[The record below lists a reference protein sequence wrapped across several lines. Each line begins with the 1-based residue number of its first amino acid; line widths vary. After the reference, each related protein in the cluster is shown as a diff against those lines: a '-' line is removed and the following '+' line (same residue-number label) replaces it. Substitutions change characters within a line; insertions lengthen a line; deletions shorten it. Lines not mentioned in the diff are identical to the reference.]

1 MSKVKRDFSTKVR
14 EPFQDV
20 VATILHAID
29 YHNNYPSDREFHN
42 RQATILKH
50 YLIDLK
56 GWIVAKELEEKTE
69 SEKLQE
75 ELAPIIHPTQH
86 DESEDLELIKKYEN

>member
-1 MSKVKRDFSTKVR
+1 M
-14 EPFQDV
+14 
-20 VATILHAID
+20 ATILHAID

-56 GWIVAKELEEKTE
+56 GWIVAKELEEKTK

-75 ELAPIIHPTQH
+75 ELEPIIHPTQH
-86 DESEDLELIKKYEN
+86 DESDDLELIKKYEN

>member
-1 MSKVKRDFSTKVR
+1 M
-14 EPFQDV
+14 
-20 VATILHAID
+20 ATILHAID

-69 SEKLQE
+69 SENLQE
-75 ELAPIIHPTQH
+75 ELEPIIHPTQH
-86 DESEDLELIKKYEN
+86 DESDDLELIKK

>member
-1 MSKVKRDFSTKVR
+1 M
-14 EPFQDV
+14 
-20 VATILHAID
+20 ATILHAID

-75 ELAPIIHPTQH
+75 ELEPIIHPTQH
-86 DESEDLELIKKYEN
+86 DESDDLELIKKYEN